1 MLMAVGSLGSFKRPG
16 RYRLLSRTVAI
27 QQRGVGA
34 AHQKKQIRD
43 FARHFDRESAHPLSR
58 RETNDP
64 RQDGGPTRDGGS
76 DNELNGV
83 HCALSG
89 ILLRYD
95 S

>member
-16 RYRLLSRTVAI
+16 RLPIA
-27 QQRGVGA
+27 QQNSCHPAEGGGCSSS
-34 AHQKKQIRD
+34 KKQIRD